1 MAADYVP
8 RRAAELVSEALD
20 DTRVVII
27 NGARQVGKSTLA
39 ERVLHEAPRWQAR
52 FLDDPQTRLAA
63 ESDPV
68 GFLDFDGLM
77 LIDEVQRVPGLWLAI
92 KNSVD
97 RDPRP
102 GRFILTG
109 SARLLA
115 LQSLPD
121 ALPGRSET
129 IELWPLSQGEID
141 SEPDGFVDAAFS
153 ADAVL
158 SAGVSRLHRNDYL
171 ARIARGGYPGAVQ
184 RDAPRRRDRFFT
196 SYLNDIVVRD
206 IKQVADIERAADMRR
221 LITLLAARC
230 AGMINMAKL
239 ASELTIT
246 EPTVRRYIQILE
258 TIYLIQ
264 LIPAWSSGATKR
276 VTRAPKLMFVDP
288 GLASYLQTPRTGEQ
302 SGGLMENFVMGELA
316 RQLTWSQTAA
326 ALYHY
331 HDRDGHEVDAVLEDN
346 AGRVIGIEVKSAQS
360 VRSEDLLGLRYLKE
374 KLGSRMHAGYVLYC
388 GADSLS
394 FGDGLGCLPISALWT
409 TGSRFSRAPDDSR
422 H

>member
-1 MAADYVP
+1 
-8 RRAAELVSEALD
+8 LVSEALD

-39 ERVLHEAPRWQAR
+39 ERVLHEAPRRQAR

-63 ESDPV
+63 EDDPV

-77 LIDEVQRVPGLWLAI
+77 LIDEVQRTPGLWLAI

-141 SEPDGFVDAAFS
+141 SEPDGFVDAVFS
-153 ADAVL
+153 GDAVL
-158 SAGVSRLHRNDYL
+158 SAGVSQLHRSDYL
-171 ARIARGGYPGAVQ
+171 ARVARGGYPTAVQ
-184 RDAPRRRDRFFT
+184 RDTPRRRGRFYS

-230 AGMINMAKL
+230 GCMINMAKL

-246 EPTVRRYIQILE
+246 EPTVRRFVTLSR
-258 TIYLIQ
+258 
-264 LIPAWSSGATKR
+264 SSASGCTLATSS
-276 VTRAPKLMFVDP
+276 T
-288 GLASYLQTPRTGEQ
+288 
-302 SGGLMENFVMGELA
+302 
-316 RQLTWSQTAA
+316 
-326 ALYHY
+326 
-331 HDRDGHEVDAVLEDN
+331 AVLT
-346 AGRVIGIEVKSAQS
+346 R
-360 VRSEDLLGLRYLKE
+360 
-374 KLGSRMHAGYVLYC
+374 
-388 GADSLS
+388 
-394 FGDGLGCLPISALWT
+394 
-409 TGSRFSRAPDDSR
+409 
-422 H
+422 

>member
-1 MAADYVP
+1 LA
-8 RRAAELVSEALD
+8 RALSP
-20 DTRVVII
+20 
-27 NGARQVGKSTLA
+27 NGFSTQPK
-39 ERVLHEAPRWQAR
+39 RQAR

-63 ESDPV
+63 QSDPV

-77 LIDEVQRVPGLWLAI
+77 LIDEVQRVPELCLAI
-92 KNSVD
+92 KDIVD
-97 RDPRP
+97 RNPRP

-141 SEPDGFVDAAFS
+141 GNPDGFVDAVFS
-153 ADAVL
+153 ADGVL
-158 SAGVSRLHRNDYL
+158 SVGESRVHRTDYL
-171 ARIARGGYPGAVQ
+171 ARVARVARGGYPTAVQ
-184 RDAPRRRDRFFT
+184 RDVPRRRDRFFS
-196 SYLNDIVVRD
+196 SYLSDIVVRD

-230 AGMINMAKL
+230 GSMINMAKL
-239 ASELTIT
+239 ANELTIT

-276 VTRAPKLMFVDP
+276 VTRAPKLMFVDS
-288 GLASYLQTPRTGEQ
+288 GLASYLQTPRTSEQ
-302 SGGLMENFVMGELA
+302 SGGLMENFVTGELA
-316 RQLTWSQTAA
+316 RQLTWSETAA

-331 HDRDGHEVDAVLEDN
+331 HDRDGHEVDAILEDN
-346 AGRVIGIEVKSAQS
+346 GGRMIGIEVKSAQS
-360 VRSEDLLGLRYLKE
+360 VRSEDLLGLRYLKQ

-409 TGSRFSRAPDDSR
+409 TG
-422 H
+422 

>member
-1 MAADYVP
+1 MAADFVP
-8 RRAAELVSEALD
+8 RRAAELVSEALS

-39 ERVLHEAPRWQAR
+39 ERVVYGVPSRQAR

-63 ESDPV
+63 ENDPV

-77 LIDEVQRVPGLWLAI
+77 LIDEVQRVPELWLAI
-92 KNSVD
+92 KNVVD

-141 SEPDGFVDAAFS
+141 GEPDGFVDAVFN
-153 ADAVL
+153 ADGVL
-158 SAGVSRLHRNDYL
+158 SVDASDLRRSDYL
-171 ARIARGGYPGAVQ
+171 ARIARGGYPTAVQ
-184 RDAPRRRDRFFT
+184 RVTPKRRDRFFS

-206 IKQVADIERAADMRR
+206 IKQVADIERATDMRR

-230 AGMINMAKL
+230 AGMINRARL

-246 EPTVRRYIQILE
+246 EPTVRRYIEILE
-258 TIYLIQ
+258 TIYLVQ
-264 LIPAWSSGATKR
+264 LIPSWSSGATKR
-276 VTRAPKLMFVDP
+276 VTRTPKLMFVDS
-288 GLASYLQTPRTGEQ
+288 GLASYLQTPRTSEQ

-316 RQLTWSQTAA
+316 RQLTWSETRA

-331 HDRDGHEVDAVLEDN
+331 HDRDGHEVDAILEDN
-346 AGRVIGIEVKSAQS
+346 AGRVVGIEVKSAQS
-360 VRSEDLLGLRYLKE
+360 VRSEDLLGLRYLKQ

-409 TGSRFSRAPDDSR
+409 IG
-422 H
+422 

>member
-1 MAADYVP
+1 MSGYSGLVKMAADYVP
-8 RRAAELVSEALD
+8 RRAAGLVSEALG

-39 ERVLHEAPRWQAR
+39 ERVLHEVPRRQAR

-63 ESDPV
+63 ENDPV

-77 LIDEVQRVPGLWLAI
+77 LIDEVQRVPELWLAI
-92 KNSVD
+92 KNIVD

-115 LQSLPD
+115 LQNLPD

-141 SEPDGFVDAAFS
+141 GKPDGFVDAAFGADSVLS
-153 ADAVL
+153 ADASPL
-158 SAGVSRLHRNDYL
+158 RRSDYL
-171 ARIARGGYPGAVQ
+171 ARIARGGYPTAVQ
-184 RDAPRRRDRFFT
+184 RDTPRRRGRFFS
-196 SYLNDIVVRD
+196 SYLNDIIVRD

-230 AGMINMAKL
+230 GSMINMAKL

-276 VTRAPKLMFVDP
+276 VTRAPKLMFVDS
-288 GLASYLQTPRTGEQ
+288 GLASYLQTPRISEQ

-316 RQLTWSQTAA
+316 RQLTWSETAA

-331 HDRDGHEVDAVLEDN
+331 HDRDGHEVDAILEDN
-346 AGRVIGIEVKSAQS
+346 GGRVIGIEVKSAQS
-360 VRSEDLLGLRYLKE
+360 VRSEDLLGLRYLKQ

-388 GADSLS
+388 GDDSLS
-394 FGDGLGCLPISALWT
+394 FGDGLGCLPVSALWT
-409 TGSRFSRAPDDSR
+409 TG
-422 H
+422 

>member
-1 MAADYVP
+1 MKTAADYVP
-8 RRAAELVSEALD
+8 RRAATQVAEALN

-39 ERVLHEAPRWQAR
+39 ERVLHAVPRRQAR

-63 ESDPV
+63 ENDPV

-92 KNSVD
+92 KNIVD

-102 GRFILTG
+102 GRFMLTG

-141 SEPDGFVDAAFS
+141 GKPDGFVDAVFS
-153 ADAVL
+153 ADGVL
-158 SAGVSRLHRNDYL
+158 SADESQLRRGDYL
-171 ARIARGGYPGAVQ
+171 ARISRGGYPTAVQ
-184 RDAPRRRDRFFT
+184 RDVQRRRDRFFS
-196 SYLNDIVVRD
+196 SYLSDIVVRD

-230 AGMINMAKL
+230 GGMINMAKL

-258 TIYLIQ
+258 TIYLVQ

-276 VTRAPKLMFVDP
+276 VTRAPKLMFVDS
-288 GLASYLQTPRTGEQ
+288 GLASYLQTPRTSEQ

-316 RQLTWSQTAA
+316 RQLTWSETAA

-331 HDRDGHEVDAVLEDN
+331 HDRDGHEVDAILEDN
-346 AGRVIGIEVKSAQS
+346 SGRVIGIEVKSAQS
-360 VRSEDLLGLRYLKE
+360 VRAEDLLGLRYLKQ
-374 KLGSRMHAGYVLYC
+374 KLGSRMRAGYILYC
-388 GADSLS
+388 GSDSLS

-409 TGSRFSRAPDDSR
+409 TG
-422 H
+422 

>member
-1 MAADYVP
+1 MAADFVP
-8 RRAAELVSEALD
+8 RRAAELVSEALS

-39 ERVLHEAPRWQAR
+39 ERVVYGVPSRQAR

-63 ESDPV
+63 ENDPV

-77 LIDEVQRVPGLWLAI
+77 LIDEVQRVPELWLAI
-92 KNSVD
+92 KNVVD

-141 SEPDGFVDAAFS
+141 GEPDGFVDAVFN
-153 ADAVL
+153 ADGVL
-158 SAGVSRLHRNDYL
+158 SVDASDLRRSDYL
-171 ARIARGGYPGAVQ
+171 ARIARGGYPTAVQ
-184 RDAPRRRDRFFT
+184 RVTPKRRDRFFS

-206 IKQVADIERAADMRR
+206 IKQVADIERATDMRR

-230 AGMINMAKL
+230 AGMINRAKL

-246 EPTVRRYIQILE
+246 EPTVRRYIEILE
-258 TIYLIQ
+258 TIYLVQ
-264 LIPAWSSGATKR
+264 LIPSWSSGATKR
-276 VTRAPKLMFVDP
+276 VTRTPKLMFVDS
-288 GLASYLQTPRTGEQ
+288 GLASYLQTHRTSEQ

-316 RQLTWSQTAA
+316 RQLTWSETRA

-331 HDRDGHEVDAVLEDN
+331 HDRDGHEVDAILEDN
-346 AGRVIGIEVKSAQS
+346 AGRVVGIEVKSAQS
-360 VRSEDLLGLRYLKE
+360 VRSEDLLGLRYLKQ

-409 TGSRFSRAPDDSR
+409 IG
-422 H
+422 

>member
-1 MAADYVP
+1 VKSAADYVP
-8 RRAAELVSEALD
+8 RRAEELVSEALS

-39 ERVLHEAPRWQAR
+39 ERVLHKAPRWQAR

-97 RDPRP
+97 RDPTP

-129 IELWPLSQGEID
+129 VELWPLSQGEID
-141 SEPDGFVDAAFS
+141 GEPDGFVDAVFGTDTGLTARVTQLRRG
-153 ADAVL
+153 DYQ
-158 SAGVSRLHRNDYL
+158 SR
-171 ARIARGGYPGAVQ
+171 IGRGGYPAALQ
-184 RDAPRRRDRFFT
+184 RDTPRRRDRFFS
-196 SYLNDIVVRD
+196 SYLNDIIVRD
-206 IKQVADIERAADMRR
+206 VQQVADIERAADMRR
-221 LITLLAARC
+221 LIVLLAGRC
-230 AGMINMAKL
+230 GNMLNMSKL
-239 ASELTIT
+239 ASELTIS
-246 EPTVRRYIQILE
+246 EPTVRRYVQILE

-264 LIPAWSSGATKR
+264 LIPAWSSGATGR
-276 VTRAPKLMFVDP
+276 VTRAPKLMFVDS
-288 GLASYLQTPRTGEQ
+288 GLASSLQAPRTIEQ
-302 SGGLMENFVMGELA
+302 YGGLTENFVMGELA
-316 RQLTWSQTAA
+316 RQLTWSETPA

-346 AGRVIGIEVKSAQS
+346 SGRVVGIEVKSAQS
-360 VRSEDLLGLRYLKE
+360 VRSEELTGLRYLKQ
-374 KLGSRMHAGYVLYC
+374 KLGSRMHAGYVLDC
-388 GADSLS
+388 GTESLS
-394 FGDGLGCLPISALWT
+394 FGHGLGCLPISSLWT
-409 TGSRFSRAPDDSR
+409 TG
-422 H
+422 

>member
-1 MAADYVP
+1 VKLAADYVP
-8 RRAAELVSEALD
+8 RRAAELVSEALS
-20 DTRVVII
+20 DTRVVIV

-39 ERVLHEAPRWQAR
+39 ERVLHAAPSWQAR

-63 ESDPV
+63 ENDPV
-68 GFLDFDGLM
+68 GFLNFDGLM

-92 KNSVD
+92 KNIVD

-141 SEPDGFVDAAFS
+141 GEPDGFVDAVFS
-153 ADAVL
+153 AEGVL
-158 SAGVSRLHRNDYL
+158 SVAQSRLPRSDYL

-184 RDAPRRRDRFFT
+184 RDAPRRRDRFFS
-196 SYLNDIVVRD
+196 SYLSDIVVRD

-221 LITLLAARC
+221 LIALLAARC
-230 AGMINMAKL
+230 GNLVSLSKL

-258 TIYLIQ
+258 TIYLVQ
-264 LIPAWSSGATKR
+264 LIPAWSSGATQR
-276 VTRAPKLMFVDP
+276 VTRAPKLMFVDT
-288 GLASYLQTPRTGEQ
+288 GLASYLQAPRTGEQ

-326 ALYHY
+326 TLYHY
-331 HDRDGHEVDAVLEDN
+331 HDRDGHEVDAILEDN
-346 AGRVIGIEVKSAQS
+346 SGRVIGIEVKSAQS
-360 VRSEDLLGLRYLKE
+360 VRAEDLLGLSYLKQ
-374 KLGSRMHAGYVLYC
+374 KLGPRMLAGYVLYC

-409 TGSRFSRAPDDSR
+409 TE
-422 H
+422 